1 MHACF
6 LSFICAGQQLCI
18 PGVKQ
23 KQNAKLPLERSG
35 RKKSEPLSQ
44 GPFSV
49 DISAAIVLKTATVAA
64 CAERRVKH

>member
-1 MHACF
+1 
-6 LSFICAGQQLCI
+6 
-18 PGVKQ
+18 VKQ
-23 KQNAKLPLERSG
+23 KQNAKIPLERSG